1 MTNQRPVYDVELVSD
16 LNDLIQ
22 LDRDATEA
30 YTVAIN
36 TIRNDSIRDRLVENR
51 ADHQRHVEALA
62 GLVRGRGAMAI
73 ELPHITGP
81 IKLAVQAMGGATMR
95 DANVLLALRVVEGQV
110 REQYARYGSRK
121 WPEDVE
127 AVVRGSRDDEERHYR
142 WVIDTLRDLGYGD
155 QTLAGSVGAAAEA
168 LHKLVASP
176 IEAVSKQFMRFVDQN
191 RPQMPMWRDH
201 DVPTVVARFRDALR
215 ALETSGEIEGMVSLF
230 SPDAVLT
237 SPLVPEPAHGADGAR
252 AYWNAHRA
260 AAEAITTDITHVTD
274 ASGSATLEWTSR
286 GQREGA
292 DVSWKGVTVLQ
303 HHHGRITRLQSFFD
317 PAPLRVPQDAVPTS
331 AAAAP

>member
-110 REQYARYGSRK
+110 REQYARYGARK

-201 DVPTVVARFRDALR
+201 DVPTAVARFRDALR
-215 ALETSGEIEGMVSLF
+215 ALETSGEIEAMVSLF

-237 SPLVPEPAHGADGAR
+237 SPLLPEPAHGADGAR

-260 AAEAITTDITHVTD
+260 AAQAVTTDITHATD

-292 DVSWKGVTVLQ
+292 DLSWKGVTVFQ

-317 PAPLRVPQDAVPTS
+317 PAPLHAAADAVTTS
-331 AAAAP
+331 AAAAS